1 MDFEVFELE
10 DGSAPR
16 GAASKM
22 GTQVNSLKRLVAYF
36 SMEIALENA
45 MPTYSGGLGVLAGDT
60 IRAAADTRVP
70 MVAVSLLYRKGY
82 FTQRLSEDGSQ
93 TEEPVE
99 WRVEDFL
106 QKEADRTSVTIEG
119 RHVEL
124 HCWRYPVK
132 GVRGFE
138 VPVYFLDADIEGNAE
153 SDRNLTGTLYGG
165 DPYYRLCQEV
175 ILGIG
180 GVRILRELGY
190 HDLARYH
197 MNEGH
202 AALLSLELLG
212 EEAEKDGRTQII
224 GEDIEK
230 VRNKCVFTTHTPVPA
245 GHDRFP
251 MEYLTR
257 VFPDQVSF
265 FDLKDANSA
274 DLVKRVLQAEQN
286 FPDLRQA
293 ARAGAS
299 VNMTYLALYM
309 STYVNGV
316 AKQHG
321 ETSRQMFPGVVI
333 EAITNGVHA
342 GTWTSP
348 PFRQLFDSFMPAW
361 REDNY
366 SLRTALALPPEE
378 VWSAHLLAKSELF
391 EVVRQK
397 TGLNMDLETFTIG
410 FARRATGYKRA
421 DLILSDLDR
430 LRQIA
435 KSAGKF
441 QIVFAGK
448 AHPND
453 GGGKDIIR
461 RIFQAKKA
469 LRKSIPVVF
478 LDDYNLEV
486 GGKVTSG
493 VDLWLNTPQF
503 PLEASGTSG
512 MKAAMNGVPS
522 LSILDGWWVEGNIE
536 GVTGWSIGEKRTA
549 NSGAVMT
556 DNKAE
561 ADSLYA
567 KLENVILPMFYKERA
582 RYLEVMQHAIA
593 INGSFFN
600 TQRMVQ
606 QYVTEA
612 YLR

>member
-1 MDFEVFELE
+1 
-10 DGSAPR
+10 
-16 GAASKM
+16 
-22 GTQVNSLKRLVAYF
+22 
-36 SMEIALENA
+36 
-45 MPTYSGGLGVLAGDT
+45 MPSYSGGLGVLAGDT
-60 IRAAADTRVP
+60 IRAAADLRLP
-70 MVAVSLLYRKGY
+70 MVAVSLLYRRGY

-106 QKEADRTSVTIEG
+106 TEEPARASLSIEN
-119 RHVEL
+119 RRVEL
-124 HCWRYPVK
+124 RCWRYAAK
-132 GVRGFE
+132 GVRGFD
-138 VPVYFLDADIEGNAE
+138 VPIYFLDADLPSNADV
-153 SDRNLTGTLYGG
+153 DRPLTGSLYGG
-165 DPYYRLCQEV
+165 DPYYRLRQEV
-175 ILGIG
+175 LLGMG
-180 GVRILRELGY
+180 GVRMLRALGY
-190 HDLARYH
+190 HDLTRYH

-202 AALLSLELLG
+202 AALLTLELLG
-212 EEAEKDGRTQII
+212 AEAEKAGRTSIR

-230 VRNKCVFTTHTPVPA
+230 VRSKCVFTTHTPVPA

-251 MEYLTR
+251 MEFFTR
-257 VFPDQVSF
+257 AFPGRTEF
-265 FDLKDANSA
+265 LDLKDASSA
-274 DLVKRVLQAEQN
+274 DLMKRALQAGQD
-286 FPDLRQA
+286 FAGLQDA
-293 ARAGAS
+293 AQHGAS
-299 VNMTYLALYM
+299 LNMTQLALNL

-321 ETSRQMFPGVVI
+321 ETSRQMFPEVPI

-348 PFRQLFDSFMPAW
+348 AFQQLFDRYIPSW

-366 SLRTALALPPEE
+366 SLRGALGLPAEE
-378 VWSAHLLAKSELF
+378 VWAAHLIAKHELLE
-391 EVVRQK
+391 EVRKK
-397 TGLNMDLETFTIG
+397 TGLNLDAEVFTIG

-430 LRQIA
+430 LREIA
-435 KSAGKF
+435 KNAGQF

-461 RIFQAKKA
+461 RIFKAKKA
-469 LRKSIPVVF
+469 LRKNIPVVF
-478 LDDYNLEV
+478 LDDYNLDL

-512 MKAAMNGVPS
+512 MKAALNGVPS
-522 LSILDGWWVEGNIE
+522 LSILDGWWVEGHIE
-536 GVTGWSIGEKRTA
+536 GVTGWSIGESRRA
-549 NSGAVMT
+549 AGGSAPT
-556 DNKAE
+556 DNQAE
-561 ADSLYA
+561 AESLYS
-567 KLENVILPMFYKERA
+567 KLEGVILPLYYNERA
-582 RYLEVMQHAIA
+582 RFLGVMQHAIA

-606 QYVTEA
+606 QYITDA

>member
-1 MDFEVFELE
+1 M
-10 DGSAPR
+10 
-16 GAASKM
+16 AS
-22 GTQVNSLKRLVAYF
+22 QLNSIKRLVAYF

-45 MPTYSGGLGVLAGDT
+45 MPSYSGGLGVLAGDT
-60 IRAAADTRVP
+60 IRAAADLRLP

-106 QKEADRTSVTIEG
+106 TEEAGRASVPIENG
-119 RHVEL
+119 RVEL
-124 HCWRYPVK
+124 RCWRYSVK

-138 VPVYFLDADIEGNAE
+138 VPVYFLDADLPSNADA
-153 SDRNLTGTLYGG
+153 DRDLTGTLYGG
-165 DPYYRLCQEV
+165 DPYYRLRQEAL
-175 ILGIG
+175 LGIG
-180 GVRILRELGY
+180 GVRILRALGY
-190 HDLARYH
+190 DDLTRYH

-202 AALLSLELLG
+202 AALLALELLA
-212 EEAEKDGRTQII
+212 EEARKAGRTSIR

-251 MEYLTR
+251 IEFLTR
-257 VFPDQVSF
+257 VFPKQTDF
-265 FDLKDANSA
+265 LDMKDTSSA
-274 DLVKRVLQAEQN
+274 DLLKRVLQAEQN
-286 FPDLRQA
+286 FLGLQDA
-293 ARAGAS
+293 ASRGAS
-299 VNMTYLALYM
+299 LNMTQLALSL

-316 AKQHG
+316 AKLHG
-321 ETSRQMFPGVVI
+321 ETSRQMFPEVPI

-348 PFRQLFDSFMPAW
+348 AFQQLFDRYIPSW

-366 SLRTALALPPEE
+366 SLRGALGLPAEE
-378 VWSAHLLAKSELF
+378 VWAAHLIAKHELF
-391 EVVRQK
+391 EVVRMK
-397 TGLNMDLETFTIG
+397 TGLKLDPDVFAIG

-430 LRQIA
+430 LRQIT
-435 KSAGKF
+435 KNAGQF
-441 QIVFAGK
+441 QIIYAGK

-461 RIFQAKKA
+461 HIFQAKRA
-469 LRKSIPVVF
+469 LRKVVPIVF
-478 LDDYNLEV
+478 LDDYNLDL
-486 GGKVTSG
+486 GGKITSG

-512 MKAAMNGVPS
+512 MKAALNGVPS
-522 LSILDGWWVEGNIE
+522 LSILDGWWVEGHIE
-536 GVTGWSIGEKRTA
+536 GVTGWSIGELRRGSSA
-549 NSGAVMT
+549 PSAT
-556 DNKAE
+556 DNQAE
-561 ADSLYA
+561 AESLYT
-567 KLENVILPMFYKERA
+567 KLESVILPMYYTERS
-582 RYLEVMQHAIA
+582 RFLGVMQHAIA
-593 INGSFFN
+593 MNGSFFN

-606 QYVTEA
+606 QYITDA
-612 YLR
+612 YL